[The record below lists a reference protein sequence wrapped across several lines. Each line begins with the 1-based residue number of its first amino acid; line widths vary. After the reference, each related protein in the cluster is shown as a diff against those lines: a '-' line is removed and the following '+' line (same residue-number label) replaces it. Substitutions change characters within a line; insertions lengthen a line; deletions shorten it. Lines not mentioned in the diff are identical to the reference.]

1 MNKNYTLRRELTNV
15 EKQRLRDLIRRTYS
29 GYLPKIEHGT
39 ELRSMWF
46 SIVKQFNN
54 DGWLSD
60 KQITALEYAFNRAE
74 QTRKSKFLKATG
86 DLEKAIKLKRAI
98 EQSLDHM

>member
-29 GYLPKIEHGT
+29 GYLPKLEHGT